1 LPLAPGLPVG
11 AARPVEA
18 ALEETATELALEEA
32 AAELGFGVEA
42 GTTTVGVAMIVE
54 KVVGAGVGAADEV
67 SSGTSGTSGSTGGG
81 LLPAPSRHWLYQS
94 FTNWQ
99 CQPSV
104 QLASPFQFIPPHWPH
119 GPVAAR
125 TAVLEE
131 RRVAAR

>member
-1 LPLAPGLPVG
+1 
-11 AARPVEA
+11 VEA
-18 ALEETATELALEEA
+18 ALEETATELALDEA
-32 AAELGFGVEA
+32 AAELGLGVEA
-42 GTTTVGVAMIVE
+42 GITTVGVAIFVE

-67 SSGTSGTSGSTGGG
+67 SSGTSGSSGGG